1 MSNPSLS
8 PTVDALVIG
17 AGPAGLGTALALQA
31 VDGITYGVL
40 EQATIGHTFE
50 QWPAAM
56 NLLTPSFTG
65 NAFGAIDLNA
75 IHPRTSPALLLQTD
89 YPSGEEYAHYLR
101 KITEHYEVPVVEHTA
116 VEQVTPTDDEQFQV
130 TTARGV
136 LTARTV
142 VWAGGE
148 FARPAI
154 AAIPGAD
161 LAIHS
166 SDPKAWDPPEH
177 DPVIVIGGYESGIDI
192 ACTLASRGHQVTVL
206 DPETPWERA
215 SSDPSVTLSPRSQA
229 RLREARATGRLHLRG
244 EVSASSVEARGG
256 HYVVTASDG
265 TTLSS
270 AARPVLATGYRPH
283 LGPVEHLFDSRADGW
298 PALTGNDEST
308 ITPGLFLA
316 GPAVRHARLH
326 LCFVYKFRQR
336 FAHVAH
342 TVGSRLGMDTSALK
356 AWKTSGMWVEDV
368 SCCDTSCVC

>member
-1 MSNPSLS
+1 MSKPSLS

-50 QWPAAM
+50 QWPDEM

-89 YPSGEEYAHYLR
+89 YPSGKEYAHYLR
-101 KITEHYEVPVVEHTA
+101 KITEHYEVPVVEHTG
-116 VEQVTPTDDEQFQV
+116 VEQIVPTDDDQFQV
-130 TTARGV
+130 TTSRGV
-136 LTARTV
+136 LTARTI

-148 FARPAI
+148 FVRPAI
-154 AAIPGAD
+154 PPIPGAD

-166 SDPKAWDPPEH
+166 SDAAAWAPPPRE
-177 DPVIVIGGYESGIDI
+177 PIVVIGGYESGIDI
-192 ACTLASRGHQVTVL
+192 ACSLAARGHHVTVI

-215 SSDPSVTLSPRSQA
+215 SSDPSLTLAPRTQV
-229 RLREARATGRLHLRG
+229 RLREARATGHLELRG
-244 EVSASSVEARGG
+244 GLAASSIEKHDGS
-256 HYVVTASDG
+256 YLVTASDG
-265 TTLSS
+265 TTHASR
-270 AARPVLATGYRPH
+270 ARPVLATGYRPH
-283 LGPVEHLFDSRADGW
+283 LGPVEHLFESREDGW

-326 LCFVYKFRQR
+326 LCFIYKFRQR

-342 TVGSRLGMDTSALK
+342 TIGTRLGMDTSALK

-368 SCCDTSCVC
+368 SCCDTSCAC